1 MISIILYV
9 GFFIKV
15 IPARIKRL
23 DTVPIR
29 PNPTE
34 SRPKLSPEFFFRRLL
49 GVCPEF
55 ARADLEK
62 TQSKRRVDI
71 KLIQSVNPDEE

>member
-1 MISIILYV
+1 M
-9 GFFIKV
+9 KV
-15 IPARIKRL
+15 IPAMIKRL

-34 SRPKLSPEFFFRRLL
+34 SRPKLNPEFFFGDCLEFAL
-49 GVCPEF
+49 NEF
-55 ARADLEK
+55 AREDLEK